1 MAKTS
6 EPRNA
11 VRVGDAAVQAKT
23 GKTWA
28 EWFAVLD
35 KAGAAKLDHKG
46 IVAILDNL
54 GVDGWWC
61 QMVTVGYEQER
72 GLRDR
77 HQKADGY
84 AVSARKTIA
93 VPVERLFAAWHDA
106 KLRKRWLKE
115 AITIRKATA
124 PKSLRITWADGV
136 TNVEVNLY
144 PKGEAKS
151 QITVQH
157 SKLGNAAEA
166 AKMKAFWAGKLERLQ
181 ELLPGKA

>member
-1 MAKTS
+1 MVKPAESK
-6 EPRNA
+6 NA
-11 VRVGDAAVQAKT
+11 VRVSDAAVQAKT

-35 KAGAAKLDHKG
+35 TVGAAKLDHKG
-46 IVAILDNL
+46 IVAILEKH

-84 AVSARKTIA
+84 SVSASKTIA

-124 PKSLRITWADGV
+124 SKSLRITWADGM

-144 PKGEAKS
+144 PKGEARS
-151 QITVQH
+151 QVAVQH
-157 SKLGNAAEA
+157 SKLADAAGA
-166 AKMKAFWAGKLERLQ
+166 ARMKAYWGETLEQLKKVA
-181 ELLPGKA
+181 EG

>member
-1 MAKTS
+1 MPKTS

-11 VRVGDAAVQAKT
+11 VRISDTAVQAKT

-35 KAGAAKLDHKG
+35 KAGAARLDHKG
-46 IVAILDNL
+46 IVAILARL

-72 GLRDR
+72 GLRER

-84 AVSARKTIA
+84 AVSASKTIG

-124 PKSLRITWADGV
+124 PKSLRITWADCA
-136 TNVEVNLY
+136 TSVEVNLY
-144 PKGEAKS
+144 PKAEAKC
-151 QITVQH
+151 QVAVQH
-157 SKLGNAAEA
+157 SKLADPGAAV
-166 AKMKAFWAGKLERLQ
+166 KMKAFWGEKLEQLKSAID
-181 ELLPGKA
+181 G